1 MNEEL
6 ANIIHS
12 SGTMTKKDSILKV
25 GLKIIKKMCGIP
37 YVVQGG
43 TLACGRGGG
52 VGGPNS
58 DAGTYTVVV
67 L

>member
-25 GLKIIKKMCGIP
+25 GLKRVKEMCGIP
-37 YVVQGG
+37 YVVFVLQI
-43 TLACGRGGG
+43 LRG
-52 VGGPNS
+52 
-58 DAGTYTVVV
+58 
-67 L
+67 

>member
-25 GLKIIKKMCGIP
+25 RRKENL
-37 YVVQGG
+37 
-43 TLACGRGGG
+43 R
-52 VGGPNS
+52 
-58 DAGTYTVVV
+58 DA
-67 L
+67 

>member
-25 GLKIIKKMCGIP
+25 GSKIIKERCGMP
-37 YVVQGG
+37 YVVFVLQI
-43 TLACGRGGG
+43 LRG
-52 VGGPNS
+52 
-58 DAGTYTVVV
+58 
-67 L
+67 